1 MKKHLNTNKQ
11 FMVGNGILAFAVIFI
26 VVLFVYMSLSLK
38 RDQDETFEGIYEIT
52 LQEGFLKDTTEIHLN
67 DSVIFRGVVTAEPHQ
82 IVINQFAEQGA
93 LLFIDAETSD
103 ISIFNLS
110 EKGGKYT
117 FKKEGTKAILL
128 D

>member
-1 MKKHLNTNKQ
+1 MI
-11 FMVGNGILAFAVIFI
+11 GNGILAFSVIFI
-26 VVLFVYMSLSLK
+26 VVLFVYMSLRLK
-38 RDQDETFEGIYEIT
+38 SKQEESFEGIYEIT

-67 DSVIFRGVVTAEPHQ
+67 DSVIFRGVLNEEPHQ

-93 LLFIDAETSD
+93 LLFIDAQTND

-110 EKGGKYT
+110 EKGGKYK
-117 FKKEGTKAILL
+117 FKKEGSKAELL